1 MEQGFLGKLNSGE
14 KLSRWT
20 LIKMVVALSIP
31 AILAEISSIIMQYI
45 DAAMVGSLGE
55 AASASVGLVTS
66 STWLMNGL
74 CVSMSAG
81 YSVQVAH
88 LIGAERYADARN
100 ITRQGLLSA
109 LIFGLFLLVLGVI
122 LSYPLPRML
131 GGAEDVVA
139 DASAYYLF
147 YALGLPFAQLR
158 QMSGALLQCSGD
170 MKTPS
175 LLNILLCGL
184 NVVFNSIFIF
194 PTRTVTLLGASFLM
208 PGVGMGVAGAGLGT
222 TLAEAVTALLM
233 AGALCFRSKHLRLSL
248 GGSWRLERECFHK
261 AMGISVPVAVE
272 HTIMNLAYI
281 VSTGIVAPLGTTAV
295 AAHTLANTAESFC
308 YMPGY
313 GIGTAATTLVGQSL
327 GAGRKDIARQLAWLC
342 VGLGLLVMGGA
353 GLCMFFLAPAMMALL
368 TPVLTVRALGVK
380 VLRIE
385 AFAEP
390 LYSVSITA
398 TGAMRGAGDTLIPS
412 ILVLVSMWGVRIPLS
427 FWLAGL
433 FGLTG
438 VWIAMCTE
446 LCLRGILF
454 AIRLKREKWL
464 RRTVLTEAA

>member
-1 MEQGFLGKLNSGE
+1 MEQGLLVKLNSG
-14 KLSRWT
+14 KQLSWWT
-20 LIKMVVALSIP
+20 LIKMVIALSIP
-31 AILAEISSIIMQYI
+31 AILAEISSIVMQYI

-55 AASASVGLVTS
+55 TASASIGLVTS
-66 STWLMNGL
+66 ATWLMNGL
-74 CVSMSAG
+74 CVSMAAG

-88 LIGAERYADARN
+88 FIGAERYDEARN
-100 ITRQGLLSA
+100 VTRQGLLAA
-109 LIFGLFLLVLGVI
+109 LIFGLFLLALGAG
-122 LSYPLPRML
+122 LSYPLPRWL
-131 GGAEDVVA
+131 GGAEDVVC

-158 QMSGALLQCSGD
+158 QMSGAILQCSGD

-184 NVVFNSIFIF
+184 DVVFNALFIF
-194 PTRTVTLLGASFLM
+194 PARTVTLPGVSFLL
-208 PGVGMGVAGAGLGT
+208 PGAGMGVAGAGLGT
-222 TLAEAVTALLM
+222 ALAEAVTALLM
-233 AGALCFRSKHLRLSL
+233 AGALCFRSKHLKLSL
-248 GGSWRLERECFHK
+248 GGSWRLEQKCFRK
-261 AMGISVPVAVE
+261 AMGISIPVAVE
-272 HTIMNLAYI
+272 HTILNLAYI

-313 GIGTAATTLVGQSL
+313 GIGAAATTLVGQSL
-327 GAGRKDIARQLAWLC
+327 GAGRKDIARRLAWLC
-342 VGLGLLVMGGA
+342 VGLGLLVMGCA
-353 GLCMFFLAPAMMALL
+353 GLCMFFLAPAMMAVL
-368 TPVLTVRALGVK
+368 TPVLTVRTLGVQ

-398 TGAMRGAGDTLIPS
+398 TGAMRGAGDTLVPS

-427 FWLAGL
+427 LWLAGL

-454 AIRLKREKWL
+454 AVRLKREKWL
-464 RRTVLTEAA
+464 RRKALA

>member
-1 MEQGFLGKLNSGE
+1 MAQSFLQKLNSGH

-20 LIKMVVALSIP
+20 LMKMVIALSIP
-31 AILAEISSIIMQYI
+31 AILAEISSIVMQYI

-55 AASASVGLVTS
+55 NASASIGLVIAC
-66 STWLMNGL
+66 TWLMNGL
-74 CVSMSAG
+74 CVSMASG

-88 LIGAERYADARN
+88 LVGAERYAQARSV
-100 ITRQGLLSA
+100 TRQGLLSA
-109 LIFGLFLLVLGVI
+109 LIFGLFLFLVGAG
-122 LSYPLPRML
+122 LSWPLPRWL
-131 GGAEDVVA
+131 GGAEDVVG
-139 DASAYYLF
+139 DATAYFFF
-147 YALGLPFAQLR
+147 YSLGLPFAQLR
-158 QMSGALLQCSGD
+158 QMSGAILQCSGD

-184 NVVFNSIFIF
+184 DVVFNALLIF
-194 PTRTVTLLGASFLM
+194 PSRTVTLLGNSLLL
-208 PGVGMGVAGAGLGT
+208 PGAGMGVAGAGLGT
-222 TLAEAVTALLM
+222 ALSEVVIALLM
-233 AGALCFRSKHLRLSL
+233 TGALRFRSKTLRLSL
-248 GGSWRLERECFHK
+248 GGSWRLERDCFRR
-261 AMGISVPVAVE
+261 AMGISVPVAAE
-272 HTIMNLAYI
+272 HTILNLAYI

-295 AAHTLANTAESFC
+295 AAHSLANTAESFC

-313 GIGTAATTLVGQSL
+313 GIGAAATTLVGQSL
-327 GAGRKDIARQLAWLC
+327 GAGRKDIARRMAWLC

-353 GLCMFFLAPAMMALL
+353 GLGMFFLAPAMMAVL
-368 TPVLTVRALGVK
+368 TPVTAVRALGVH

-390 LYSVSITA
+390 LYSVAITA
-398 TGAMRGAGDTLIPS
+398 TGAMRGAGDTLVPS

-427 FWLAGL
+427 LGLAHL

-438 VWIAMCTE
+438 VWIAMCAE

-464 RRTVLTEAA
+464 KQSVLT